1 MYFRYG
7 VFVLNLYGLYN
18 TYMKGLSK
26 KTAIKIVLWLW
37 GIFALG
43 MVGVYLFFAGISDG
57 WIGNMPSLDDLENP
71 IDKFATQIISSD
83 GVVLGTFARSED
95 NRVWVDF
102 DELSPYLVQAL
113 VATEDVRF
121 QEHSGIDLKALVR
134 AIVKRVI
141 LQQHSAGG
149 GSTITQQLAKQL
161 YTEHVARS
169 SVQRALQ
176 KPTEWVVAVKLERYY
191 TKEEILTL
199 YLNKYDFVHHAVGIH
214 SASKVYFGKL
224 PSELNIEE
232 SATLVG
238 MCKNA
243 SLYNPKSH
251 PVRSRERRNVVLTQM
266 EKAGFLSEAQ
276 TDSLQAT
283 DIVLDYHEV
292 DQKVGQ
298 ATYFREYLR
307 LKLREKKPD
316 PKDYQES
323 WRKQQ
328 YYEDSLDW
336 EQDPLFGWC
345 NKNFKDNGEPYNL
358 YTDGLKVYV
367 TIDSRMQQYAEEAVA
382 AQLQDYLQP
391 DFFKAKKKV
400 KSAPFTSKLTTEE
413 VDRILSGAMRE
424 TERYK
429 KLRANGVPVDS
440 IRKIFNTP
448 CQMDLFSY
456 NGYIDTVLSPWDSIR
471 YMKYYLRA
479 GFMCMEPRTG
489 YVKAYVGGPDYRA
502 FQYDMVNKGR
512 RQVGSTMKPY
522 LYSLAME
529 SGYSPCD
536 QVINQTQTLLTESGQ
551 IWRPKDDGKQ
561 MLGQLV
567 TLKWGLSRSNN
578 NITAYLMN
586 NLSPYAFVNLLHE
599 FGLRNQAIE
608 PVLSLCLGTCDV
620 SVQEMVSAYT
630 AFVNNGIRTTPLYVT
645 RIEDSDG
652 NILAQFTARTNEVVS
667 QETSYKMIDMM
678 RAVVN
683 EGTGT
688 RLRSSRLFP
697 TFYKV
702 DCGGKT
708 GTTDNHSDAW
718 FMGYTPDLVAGCW
731 VGGEDRDIHFDDM
744 DHGQGAHAALPVF
757 GMFMDK
763 VYADSAA
770 LGYSPSA
777 VFDVPED
784 FDPCAGYSNANG
796 DILDNSYKIESF

>member
-1 MYFRYG
+1 
-7 VFVLNLYGLYN
+7 
-18 TYMKGLSK
+18 MKGLSK
-26 KTAIKIVLWLW
+26 KTALKIVIWLW
-37 GIFALG
+37 ALFAAGILA
-43 MVGVYLFFAGISDG
+43 VYLFFTSISKG
-57 WIGNMPSLDDLENP
+57 WIGNMPSLEDIENP
-71 IDKFATQIISSD
+71 IDKFATQVISAD

-95 NRVWVDF
+95 NRVWVGF

-121 QEHSGIDLKALVR
+121 SDHCGIDLKALLR

-161 YTEHVARS
+161 YTEHVAS
-169 SVQRALQ
+169 NPVQRALQ
-176 KPTEWVVAVKLERYY
+176 KPSEWVIAVKLERFY

-199 YLNKYDFVHHAVGIH
+199 YLNKYDFVNNAVGIYT
-214 SASKVYFGKL
+214 ASKTYFGKL
-224 PSELNIEE
+224 PSELNAEE
-232 SATLVG
+232 SAVLVG
-238 MCKNA
+238 MCKNP
-243 SLYNPKSH
+243 SLYNPLK
-251 PVRSRERRNVVLTQM
+251 RKERTRDRRNVVLSQM
-266 EKAGFLSEAQ
+266 EKAGFLTEEQ
-276 TDSLQAT
+276 TDSLQET
-283 DIVLDYHEV
+283 ELVLNYHKV
-292 DQKVGQ
+292 DHAVGQ

-307 LKLREKKPD
+307 
-316 PKDYQES
+316 S
-323 WRKQQ
+323 IMRKQKPVRENYRGWQ
-328 YYEDSLDW
+328 MQQFYEDSLDW

-345 NKNFKDNGEPYNL
+345 NKNLNQNGQPYNL

-400 KSAPFTSKLTTEE
+400 KSAPFTSKLTTDE
-413 VDRILSGAMRE
+413 VNRIMDRAMQQ
-424 TERYK
+424 TDRYRG
-429 KLRANGVPVDS
+429 LRAMGADEDS
-440 IRKIFNTP
+440 IRKVFNTP
-448 CQMDLFSY
+448 CQMTIFSY
-456 NGYIDTVLSPWDSIR
+456 SGDIDTVLSPLDSIR
-471 YMKYYLRA
+471 YMKFYLRS

-489 YVKAYVGGPDYRA
+489 YVRAYVGGPDYRA
-502 FQYDMVNKGR
+502 FQYDMVTSGR

-536 QVINQTQTLLTESGQ
+536 QVINQTQTILTESGQ
-551 IWRPKDDGKQ
+551 IWQPKDDGKQ

-578 NITAYLMN
+578 NVTAYLMS
-586 NLSPYAFVNLLHE
+586 NLDPYAFVNLLHE

-608 PVLSLCLGTCDV
+608 PVYSLCLGTCDV
-620 SVQEMVSAYT
+620 SIQEMVSGYT
-630 AFVNNGIRTTPLYVT
+630 AFVNHGIRTVPLYVT
-645 RIEDSDG
+645 RIEDAEG
-652 NILAQFTARTNEVVS
+652 NILAQFSARSNEVIS
-667 QETSYKMIDMM
+667 EETSFKMIDMM

-697 TFYKV
+697 TIYKL

-744 DHGQGAHAALPVF
+744 DHGQGAHAALPIW

-763 VYADSAA
+763 VYADSAT

-777 VFDVPED
+777 RFDIPED
-784 FDPCAGYSNANG
+784 FDPCASNGGQG
-796 DILDNSYKIESF
+796 DILDNYSIESF

>member
-1 MYFRYG
+1 MTKTVKRI
-7 VFVLNLYGLYN
+7 LLGLW
-18 TYMKGLSK
+18 
-26 KTAIKIVLWLW
+26 I
-37 GIFALG
+37 
-43 MVGVYLFFAGISDG
+43 LFFIGILSVFIIFRGISKG
-57 WIGNMPSLDDLENP
+57 WIGNTPSVEDLENP
-71 IDKFATQIISSD
+71 IDKFATQIISAD

-102 DELSPYLVQAL
+102 DELSPYLVKAL
-113 VATEDVRF
+113 IATEDVRF

-134 AIVKRVI
+134 AVVKRVI
-141 LQQHSAGG
+141 LQQRSAGG

-176 KPTEWVVAVKLERYY
+176 KPIEWVVAVKLERCY

-199 YLNKYDFVHHAVGIH
+199 YLNKYDFVNNAVGIYT
-214 SASKVYFGKL
+214 ASMTYFGKH
-224 PSELNIEE
+224 PSELNAEE
-232 SATLVG
+232 SAMLVG

-243 SLYNPKSH
+243 SLYNPLRRKEKT
-251 PVRSRERRNVVLTQM
+251 RERRNVVLSQM
-266 EKAGFLSEAQ
+266 EKAGFLSAAE

-283 DIVLDYHEV
+283 DLVLNYHKV
-292 DQKVGQ
+292 DHKVGQ

-307 LKLREKKPD
+307 
-316 PKDYQES
+316 S
-323 WRKQQ
+323 IMRKQKPERENYRGWQ
-328 YYEDSLDW
+328 MQQFYEDSLDW

-345 NKNFKDNGEPYNL
+345 NKNLNNNGEPYNL
-358 YTDGLKVYV
+358 YTDGLKVFV

-391 DFFKAKKKV
+391 DFFKAKRNV
-400 KSAPFTSKLTTEE
+400 RSAPFTSKLSADEINRIM
-413 VDRILSGAMRE
+413 DRAIQQTDRYRGLKSRGASE
-424 TERYK
+424 
-429 KLRANGVPVDS
+429 DS
-440 IRKIFNTP
+440 IMKVFRTP
-448 CQMDLFSY
+448 CQMTVFSY
-456 NGYIDTVLSPWDSIR
+456 DGDIDTILSPMDSIR
-471 YMKYYLRA
+471 YMKFYLRT

-489 YVKAYVGGPDYRA
+489 YVRAYVGGPDYRA
-502 FQYDMVNKGR
+502 FQYDMVTAGR

-536 QVINQTQTLLTESGQ
+536 QTINQTQTILTESGQ
-551 IWRPKDDGKQ
+551 IWQPKDDGKQ

-567 TLKWGLSRSNN
+567 SLKWGLSRSNN
-578 NITAYLMN
+578 NVTAYLMS

-608 PVLSLCLGTCDV
+608 PVYSLCLGTCDV

-630 AFVNNGIRTTPLYVT
+630 VFVNHGIRTSPLYVT
-645 RIEDSDG
+645 RIEDSEG
-652 NILAQFTARTNEVVS
+652 NILAQLTRSNEVVS
-667 QETSYKMIDMM
+667 EETSYKMIDMM

-697 TFYKV
+697 TFCKI

-744 DHGQGAHAALPVF
+744 DHGQGAHAALPIF

-763 VYADSAA
+763 VYADSAV
-770 LGYSPSA
+770 LGYLPSTR
-777 VFDVPED
+777 FDIPKNY
-784 FDPCAGYSNANG
+784 DPCAGDMNPEG
-796 DILDNSYKIESF
+796 EILDNYSIDSF

>member
-1 MYFRYG
+1 M
-7 VFVLNLYGLYN
+7 
-18 TYMKGLSK
+18 SK
-26 KTAIKIVLWLW
+26 TVKRVILGLWLAF
-37 GIFALG
+37 I
-43 MVGVYLFFAGISDG
+43 AGILTLYFIFRG
-57 WIGNMPSLDDLENP
+57 IGNGSIGNAPSVEDLESP
-71 IDKFATQIISSD
+71 IDKFATQIISAD
-83 GVVLGTFARSED
+83 GITLGTFSLASD

-141 LQQHSAGG
+141 LRQRSAGG
-149 GSTITQQLAKQL
+149 GSTLTQQLAKLL
-161 YTEHVARS
+161 YTEHVERGS
-169 SVQRALQ
+169 KRALQ
-176 KPTEWVVAVKLERYY
+176 KPIEWVVAVKLERYY
-191 TKEEILTL
+191 TKEEIMTL

-214 SASKVYFGKL
+214 SASRVYFGKR

-232 SATLVG
+232 AATLVG

-243 SLYNPKSH
+243 ARYNPKSH
-251 PVRSRERRNVVLTQM
+251 PQRSRDRRNVVLAQM
-266 EKAGFLSEAQ
+266 EKAGFLTEAQ

-283 DIVLDYHEV
+283 DIVLDFHEV
-292 DQKVGQ
+292 DQKIGQ

-307 LKLREKKPD
+307 
-316 PKDYQES
+316 S
-323 WRKQQ
+323 IMRKQKPVRENYRGWQ
-328 YYEDSLDW
+328 MQQFYEDSIDW

-345 NKNFKDNGEPYNL
+345 NKNLNQKGEPYNL

-391 DFFKAKKKV
+391 DFFEAKRGLKT
-400 KSAPFTSKLTTEE
+400 APFTNKLTADE
-413 VDRILSGAMRE
+413 VKRIMDRAMRD
-424 TERYK
+424 TDRYRGLNSK
-429 KLRANGVPVDS
+429 GVSEDS
-440 IRKIFNTP
+440 IRKIFDTP
-448 CQMDLFSY
+448 CKMSVFSY
-456 NGYIDTVLSPWDSIR
+456 DGYIDTVLTPMDSLR
-471 YMKYYLRA
+471 YMKFYLRT
-479 GFMCMEPRTG
+479 GFMCMEPKTG
-489 YVKAYVGGPDYRA
+489 FVKAYVGGPDYRA
-502 FQYDMVNKGR
+502 FQYDMVNMGR

-529 SGYSPCD
+529 SGFSPCD
-536 QVINQTQTLLTESGQ
+536 QCVNETQTILTESGQ
-551 IWRPKDDGKQ
+551 IWQPKDDGKS

-578 NITAYLMN
+578 NVTAWLMGQ
-586 NLSPYAFVNLLHE
+586 LSPYAFVNLLHE

-620 SVQEMVSAYT
+620 SVKEMVSAYT
-630 AFVNNGIRTTPLYVT
+630 AFVNHGIRTNPLYVT
-645 RIEDSDG
+645 RIEDAEG
-652 NILAQFTARTNEVVS
+652 NIIAQFTAHSNEVIS
-667 QETSYKMIDMM
+667 EESSLKMLDMM
-678 RAVVN
+678 RAVVE

-697 TFYKV
+697 TFCKV
-702 DCGGKT
+702 ACGGKT

-763 VYADSAA
+763 VYADSAT
-770 LGYSPSA
+770 LGYLPSTK
-777 VFDVPED
+777 FDIPKD
-784 FDPCAGYSNANG
+784 YDPCAGDMNSESDIDNYSI
-796 DILDNSYKIESF
+796 DSF

>member
-1 MYFRYG
+1 MLNFTER
-7 VFVLNLYGLYN
+7 VFLIPCFYAKFVEYCVI
-18 TYMKGLSK
+18 YMSK
-26 KTAIKIVLWLW
+26 TVKRIILGLWLL
-37 GIFALG
+37 F
-43 MVGVYLFFAGISDG
+43 MVGVIAIYVFFNGISKG
-57 WIGNMPSLDDLENP
+57 WIGNTPSVEDLENP
-71 IDKFATQIISSD
+71 IDKFATQIISAD
-83 GVVLGTFARSED
+83 GVVLGNFARSED
-95 NRVWVDF
+95 NRIWVDF

-113 VATEDVRF
+113 VATEDARF
-121 QEHSGIDLKALVR
+121 QEHSGIDLKALLR

-141 LQQHSAGG
+141 LQQRSAGG

-161 YTEHVARS
+161 YTEHVARG

-199 YLNKYDFVHHAVGIH
+199 YLNKYDFVNNAVGIYT
-214 SASKVYFGKL
+214 ASMTYFGKH
-224 PSELNIEE
+224 PSELNAEE
-232 SATLVG
+232 SAMLIG

-243 SLYNPKSH
+243 SLYNPLRRKEMT
-251 PVRSRERRNVVLTQM
+251 RERRNVVLSQM
-266 EKAGFLSEAQ
+266 EKAGYLSSAQ

-283 DIVLDYHEV
+283 DIVLNYHKV
-292 DQKVGQ
+292 DHKVGQ

-307 LKLREKKPD
+307 SIMRKQKP
-316 PKDYQES
+316 E
-323 WRKQQ
+323 RKNYRGWQMQQ

-345 NKNFKDNGEPYNL
+345 NKNVNQNGEPYNL

-400 KSAPFTSKLTTEE
+400 KSAPFTSKLSTEE
-413 VDRILSGAMRE
+413 VNSIMNRAMTQTDRYRG
-424 TERYK
+424 
-429 KLRANGVPVDS
+429 LRALGVGEDS

-448 CQMDLFSY
+448 CQMTVFSY
-456 NGYIDTVLSPWDSIR
+456 GGDIDTILSPLDSIR
-471 YMKYYLRA
+471 YMKFYLRT
-479 GFMCMEPRTG
+479 GFMCMEPKTG
-489 YVKAYVGGPDYRA
+489 YVRAYVGGPDYRA
-502 FQYDMVNKGR
+502 FQYDMVTSGR

-522 LYSLAME
+522 LYSMAME
-529 SGYSPCD
+529 SGFSPCD
-536 QVINQTQTLLTESGQ
+536 QVVNETQTILTEAGQ

-578 NITAYLMN
+578 NVTAYLMN
-586 NLSPYAFVNLLHE
+586 QLSPYAFVNLLHE

-608 PVLSLCLGTCDV
+608 PVQSLCLGTCDV

-630 AFVNNGIRTTPLYVT
+630 AFVNHGIRTVPLYVT
-645 RIEDSDG
+645 RIEDAEG
-652 NILAQFTARTNEVVS
+652 NTLAQFSARSNEVVS
-667 QETSYKMIDMM
+667 EEASFKMIDMM
-678 RAVVN
+678 RAVIN

-697 TFYKV
+697 TFCKV

-763 VYADSAA
+763 VYADSAR
-770 LGYSPSA
+770 LGYLPSA
-777 VFDVPED
+777 RFDIPED
-784 FDPCAGYSNANG
+784 YDPCAGDDGSRG
-796 DILDNSYKIESF
+796 VVLDNYSINTF

>member
-1 MYFRYG
+1 MTKTVKRI
-7 VFVLNLYGLYN
+7 LLGLW
-18 TYMKGLSK
+18 
-26 KTAIKIVLWLW
+26 I
-37 GIFALG
+37 
-43 MVGVYLFFAGISDG
+43 LFFIGILSVFIIFRGISKG
-57 WIGNMPSLDDLENP
+57 WIGNTPSVEDLENP
-71 IDKFATQIISSD
+71 IDKFATQIISAD

-102 DELSPYLVQAL
+102 DELSPYLVKAL
-113 VATEDVRF
+113 IATEDVRF

-149 GSTITQQLAKQL
+149 GSTLTQQLAKQL

-176 KPTEWVVAVKLERYY
+176 KPIEWVVAVKLERCY

-199 YLNKYDFVHHAVGIH
+199 YLNKYDFVNNAVGIYT
-214 SASKVYFGKL
+214 ASMTYFGKH
-224 PSELNIEE
+224 PSELNAEE
-232 SATLVG
+232 SAMLVG

-243 SLYNPKSH
+243 SLYNPLRRKEKT
-251 PVRSRERRNVVLTQM
+251 RERRNVVLSQM
-266 EKAGFLSEAQ
+266 EKAGFLSAAE

-283 DIVLDYHEV
+283 DLVLNYHKV
-292 DQKVGQ
+292 DHKVGQ

-307 LKLREKKPD
+307 
-316 PKDYQES
+316 S
-323 WRKQQ
+323 IMRKQKPERENYRGWQ
-328 YYEDSLDW
+328 MQQFYEDSLDW

-345 NKNFKDNGEPYNL
+345 NKNLNNNGEPYNL
-358 YTDGLKVYV
+358 YTDGLKVFV

-391 DFFKAKKKV
+391 DFFKAKRNV
-400 KSAPFTSKLTTEE
+400 RSAPFTSKLSADE
-413 VDRILSGAMRE
+413 VNRIMDRAIQQTDRYRGLKSRGASE
-424 TERYK
+424 
-429 KLRANGVPVDS
+429 DS
-440 IRKIFNTP
+440 IMKVFRTP
-448 CQMDLFSY
+448 CQMTVFSY
-456 NGYIDTVLSPWDSIR
+456 DGDIDTILSPMDSIR
-471 YMKYYLRA
+471 YMKFYLRT

-489 YVKAYVGGPDYRA
+489 YVRAYVGGPDYRA
-502 FQYDMVNKGR
+502 FQYDMVTAGR

-536 QVINQTQTLLTESGQ
+536 QTINQTQTILTESGQ
-551 IWRPKDDGKQ
+551 IWQPKDDGKQ

-578 NITAYLMN
+578 NVTAYLMS

-608 PVLSLCLGTCDV
+608 PVYSLCLGTCDV

-630 AFVNNGIRTTPLYVT
+630 VFVNHGIRTSPLYVT
-645 RIEDSDG
+645 RIEDSEG
-652 NILAQFTARTNEVVS
+652 NILAQFTARSNEVVS
-667 QETSYKMIDMM
+667 EETSYKMIDMM

-697 TFYKV
+697 TFCKI

-744 DHGQGAHAALPVF
+744 DHGQGAHAALPIF

-763 VYADSAA
+763 VYADSAV
-770 LGYSPSA
+770 LGYLPSTR
-777 VFDVPED
+777 FDIPKNY
-784 FDPCAGYSNANG
+784 DPCAGDMNPEG
-796 DILDNSYKIESF
+796 EILDNYSIDSF

>member
-1 MYFRYG
+1 M
-7 VFVLNLYGLYN
+7 
-18 TYMKGLSK
+18 SK
-26 KTAIKIVLWLW
+26 TVKRVILGLWLAF
-37 GIFALG
+37 I
-43 MVGVYLFFAGISDG
+43 AGILTVYFIFRGISNG
-57 WIGNMPSLDDLENP
+57 WIGNAPSVEDLESP
-71 IDKFATQIISSD
+71 IDKFATQVISAD
-83 GVVLGTFARSED
+83 GVTIGTFSYASD

-141 LQQHSAGG
+141 LRQRSAGG
-149 GSTITQQLAKQL
+149 GSTLTQQLAKQL
-161 YTEHVARS
+161 YTEHVARG

-176 KPTEWVVAVKLERYY
+176 KPIEWVVAVKLERYY
-191 TKEEILTL
+191 TKEEIMTL

-214 SASKVYFGKL
+214 SASRVYFGKL
-224 PSELNIEE
+224 PSELSIEE

-243 SLYNPKSH
+243 ARYNPKSH
-251 PVRSRERRNVVLTQM
+251 PQRSFDRRNVVLAQM
-266 EKAGFLSEAQ
+266 EKAGFISEAEA
-276 TDSLQAT
+276 DSLQAT
-283 DIVLDYHEV
+283 DIVLDFHEV
-292 DQKVGQ
+292 DQKLGQ

-307 LKLREKKPD
+307 SSMRQQKP
-316 PKDYQES
+316 E
-323 WRKQQ
+323 RKNYRGWQMQQ
-328 YYEDSLDW
+328 FYEDSLDW

-345 NKNFKDNGEPYNL
+345 NKNLNQNGEPYNL

-391 DFFKAKKKV
+391 DFFEAKLGLKT
-400 KSAPFTSKLTTEE
+400 APFTNKLTTDE
-413 VDRILSGAMRE
+413 VKRIMDRSMRD
-424 TERYK
+424 TDRYRY
-429 KLRANGVPVDS
+429 LNANGVPEDS
-440 IRKIFNTP
+440 IRKIFDTP
-448 CQMDLFSY
+448 CKMTVFSY
-456 NGYIDTVLSPWDSIR
+456 DGYIDTVMTPLDSIR
-471 YMKYYLRA
+471 YMKFYLRT
-479 GFMCMEPRTG
+479 GFMCMEPKTG
-489 YVKAYVGGPDYRA
+489 FVRAYVGGPDYRA
-502 FQYDMVNKGR
+502 FQYDMVTMGR

-522 LYSLAME
+522 LYTLGME
-529 SGYSPCD
+529 SGFSPCD
-536 QVINQTQTLLTESGQ
+536 QVVNETQTILTESGQ
-551 IWRPKDDGKQ
+551 IWQPKDDGKQ

-567 TLKWGLSRSNN
+567 SLKWGLSRSNN
-578 NITAYLMN
+578 NVTAWLMSQ
-586 NLSPYAFVNLLHE
+586 LSPYAFVNLLHE

-630 AFVNNGIRTTPLYVT
+630 AFVNHGIRTSPLYVT
-645 RIEDSDG
+645 RIEDAEG
-652 NILAQFTARTNEVVS
+652 NILSQFTARSNEVVS
-667 QETSYKMIDMM
+667 EETSYKMIDMM
-678 RAVVN
+678 RAVVE

-697 TFYKV
+697 TFCKV
-702 DCGGKT
+702 ACGGKT

-763 VYADSAA
+763 VYADSAV
-770 LGYSPSA
+770 LGYYPSA
-777 VFDVPED
+777 KFEIPED
-784 FDPCAGYSNANG
+784 FDPCAGDMNSDGEMIDNYS
-796 DILDNSYKIESF
+796 IESF

>member
-1 MYFRYG
+1 MSRF
-7 VFVLNLYGLYN
+7 
-18 TYMKGLSK
+18 
-26 KTAIKIVLWLW
+26 IKRIVLGLW
-37 GIFALG
+37 ILFAVGLLTVFLIFTGIG
-43 MVGVYLFFAGISDG
+43 KG
-57 WIGNMPSLDDLENP
+57 WIGNTPSVDDLENP

-95 NRVWVDF
+95 NRIWVDF
-102 DELSPYLVQAL
+102 DELSPYLVKAL

-141 LQQHSAGG
+141 LQQRSAGG
-149 GSTITQQLAKQL
+149 GSTLTQQLAKQL

-176 KPTEWVVAVKLERYY
+176 KPTEWVIAVKLERCY

-199 YLNKYDFVHHAVGIH
+199 YLNKYDFGNNAIGIYT
-214 SASKVYFGKL
+214 AARTYFGKF
-224 PSELNIEE
+224 PSELTAEE
-232 SATLVG
+232 SAMLVG
-238 MCKNA
+238 MCKNS
-243 SLYNPKSH
+243 SLYNPLR
-251 PVRSRERRNVVLTQM
+251 RSEKTRERRNVVLAQM
-266 EKAGFLSEAQ
+266 EKAGFLGAEE

-283 DIVLDYHEV
+283 DLVLNYHKV
-292 DQKVGQ
+292 DHKVGQ

-307 LKLREKKPD
+307 SIMRKSKPERAN
-316 PKDYQES
+316 YRGWQM
-323 WRKQQ
+323 QQ
-328 YYEDSLDW
+328 FYEDSLDW

-345 NKNFKDNGEPYNL
+345 NKNFNQNGEPYNL

-382 AQLQDYLQP
+382 AQLQGYLQP
-391 DFFKAKKKV
+391 DFFKAKKKS
-400 KSAPFTSKLTTEE
+400 KTAPFTSKLSMAE
-413 VDRILSGAMRE
+413 VNRIMDRAIQQ
-424 TERYK
+424 TDRYRG
-429 KLRANGVPVDS
+429 LRAQGMSEDS
-440 IRKIFNTP
+440 IRLVFNTP
-448 CQMDLFSY
+448 CPMTVFSY
-456 NGYIDTVLSPWDSIR
+456 SGDIDTVLSPLDSIR
-471 YMKYYLRA
+471 YMKFYLRT

-489 YVKAYVGGPDYRA
+489 FVRAYVGGPDYRA
-502 FQYDMVNKGR
+502 FQYDMVTAGR

-536 QVINQTQTLLTESGQ
+536 QTINQTQTILTEAGQ
-551 IWRPKDDGKQ
+551 IWQPKDDGKQ
-561 MLGQLV
+561 MLGELV

-578 NITAYLMN
+578 NVTAYLMSK
-586 NLSPYAFVNLLHE
+586 LSPYAFVNLLHE

-608 PVLSLCLGTCDV
+608 PVYSLCLGTCDV

-630 AFVNNGIRTTPLYVT
+630 AFVNHGIRTSPLFVT
-645 RIEDSDG
+645 RIEDSEG
-652 NILAQFTARTNEVVS
+652 NILAQFTARSNEVIS
-667 QETSYKMIDMM
+667 EETSYKMIDMM
-678 RAVVN
+678 RAVIN

-697 TFYKV
+697 TVSKV

-744 DHGQGAHAALPVF
+744 DHGQGAHAALPIW

-763 VYADSAA
+763 VYADSVN

-777 VFDVPED
+777 RFDIPKNY
-784 FDPCAGYSNANG
+784 DPCAGLYG
-796 DILDNSYKIESF
+796 HQGEILDNYSIDTF

>member
-1 MYFRYG
+1 M
-7 VFVLNLYGLYN
+7 
-18 TYMKGLSK
+18 S
-26 KTAIKIVLWLW
+26 KTAKRVILGLWLA
-37 GIFALG
+37 FA
-43 MVGVYLFFAGISDG
+43 AGILTVYFIFRGISNG
-57 WIGNMPSLDDLENP
+57 SIGNAPSVEDLESP
-71 IDKFATQIISSD
+71 IDKFATQIISAD
-83 GVVLGTFARSED
+83 GVTLGTFSLASD

-141 LQQHSAGG
+141 LRQRSAGG
-149 GSTITQQLAKQL
+149 GSTLTQQLAKLL
-161 YTEHVARS
+161 YTEHVAKG

-176 KPTEWVVAVKLERYY
+176 KPIEWVVAVKLERYY
-191 TKEEILTL
+191 TKEEIMTL

-214 SASKVYFGKL
+214 SASRVYFGKL

-232 SATLVG
+232 AATLVG

-243 SLYNPKSH
+243 ARFNPKSH
-251 PVRSRERRNVVLTQM
+251 PQRSLDRRNVVLAQM
-266 EKAGFLSEAQ
+266 EKAGFLTEAQ

-283 DIVLDYHEV
+283 DIVLDFHEV
-292 DQKVGQ
+292 DQKIGQ

-307 LKLREKKPD
+307 
-316 PKDYQES
+316 S
-323 WRKQQ
+323 IMRKQKPVRENYRGWQ
-328 YYEDSLDW
+328 MQQFYEDSIDW

-345 NKNFKDNGEPYNL
+345 NKNLNQNGEPYNL

-391 DFFKAKKKV
+391 DFFEAKRGLKT
-400 KSAPFTSKLTTEE
+400 APFTNKLSADE
-413 VDRILSGAMRE
+413 VKRIMDRAMRD
-424 TERYK
+424 TDRYRSLNSK
-429 KLRANGVPVDS
+429 GVSEDS

-448 CQMDLFSY
+448 CKMSVFSY
-456 NGYIDTVLSPWDSIR
+456 DGYIDTVLTPMDSLR
-471 YMKYYLRA
+471 YMKFYLRT
-479 GFMCMEPRTG
+479 GFMCMEPKTG
-489 YVKAYVGGPDYRA
+489 FVRAYVGGPDYRA
-502 FQYDMVNKGR
+502 FQYDMVNMGR

-529 SGYSPCD
+529 SGFSPCD
-536 QVINQTQTLLTESGQ
+536 QCVNETQTILTESGQ
-551 IWRPKDDGKQ
+551 IWQPKDDGKS

-567 TLKWGLSRSNN
+567 SLKWGLSRSNN
-578 NITAYLMN
+578 NVTAWLMSQ
-586 NLSPYAFVNLLHE
+586 LSPYAFVNLLHE

-620 SVQEMVSAYT
+620 SVKEMVSAYT
-630 AFVNNGIRTTPLYVT
+630 AFVNHGIRTNPLYVT
-645 RIEDSDG
+645 RIEDAEG
-652 NILAQFTARTNEVVS
+652 NIIAQFTAHSNEVIS
-667 QETSYKMIDMM
+667 EESSFKMVDMM
-678 RAVVN
+678 RAVVE

-697 TFYKV
+697 TFCKV
-702 DCGGKT
+702 ACGGKT

-763 VYADSAA
+763 VYADSLT
-770 LGYSPSA
+770 LGYLPSTK
-777 VFDVPED
+777 FDIPKD
-784 FDPCAGYSNANG
+784 YDPCAGDMNPESDMDNYSI
-796 DILDNSYKIESF
+796 DSF

>member
-1 MYFRYG
+1 MSKTFKRIILGLWILFLAG
-7 VFVLNLYGLYN
+7 VL
-18 TYMKGLSK
+18 
-26 KTAIKIVLWLW
+26 A
-37 GIFALG
+37 
-43 MVGVYLFFAGISDG
+43 VYLIFAGISKG
-57 WIGNMPSLDDLENP
+57 WIGNTPSVDDLENP

-102 DELSPYLVQAL
+102 EELSPYLVKAL

-141 LQQHSAGG
+141 LQQRSAGG
-149 GSTITQQLAKQL
+149 GSTLTQQLAKQL

-176 KPTEWVVAVKLERYY
+176 KPTEWVVAVKLERCY

-199 YLNKYDFVHHAVGIH
+199 YLNKYDFGNNAIGIYT
-214 SASKVYFGKL
+214 ASRTYFGKL
-224 PSELNIEE
+224 PSELNAEE
-232 SATLVG
+232 SAMLVG
-238 MCKNA
+238 MCKNS
-243 SLYNPKSH
+243 SLYNPLRRKDMT
-251 PVRSRERRNVVLTQM
+251 RERRNVVLSQM
-266 EKAGFLSEAQ
+266 EKAGYLGETE

-283 DIVLDYHEV
+283 DLVLNYHKV
-292 DQKVGQ
+292 DHKAGQ
-298 ATYFREYLR
+298 ATYFREFLR
-307 LKLREKKPD
+307 IRLNEKKPD
-316 PKDYQES
+316 RKNYAES
-323 WRKQQ
+323 WRQQ
-328 YYEDSLDW
+328 QFYEDSLDW

-345 NKNFKDNGEPYNL
+345 NKNLNQNGKPYNL
-358 YTDGLKVYV
+358 YTDGLKIYV

-400 KSAPFTSKLTTEE
+400 RTAPYTSKITADQARRMLE
-413 VDRILSGAMRE
+413 DGLLNAGYRRMRD
-424 TERYK
+424 
-429 KLRANGVPVDS
+429 NGVSMDS
-440 IRKIFNTP
+440 LRKIWSTP
-448 CQMDLFSY
+448 HEMELFSY
-456 NGYIDTVLSPWDSIR
+456 DGYVDTVLSPMDSIR
-471 YMKYYLRA
+471 YMKHYLRS

-489 YVKAYVGGPDYRA
+489 YVKAYVGGPNYGA
-502 FQYDMVNKGR
+502 FQYDMVTKGR

-522 LYSLAME
+522 LYSLGME
-529 SGYSPCD
+529 SGFSPCD
-536 QVINQTQTLLTESGQ
+536 QVVNETQTLLTEAGQ
-551 IWRPKDDGKQ
+551 IWQPKDDGKQ

-578 NITAYLMN
+578 NVTAWLMGQ
-586 NLSPYAFVNLLHE
+586 LSPYAFVNILHE

-608 PVLSLCLGTCDV
+608 PVESLCLGTCDV

-630 AFVNNGIRTTPLYVT
+630 AFVNHGIRTSPVYVT
-645 RIEDSDG
+645 RIEDAQG
-652 NILAQFTARTNEVVS
+652 NTLAQFTARSNEVIS
-667 QETSYKMIDMM
+667 EETSFRMIDMM
-678 RAVVN
+678 RAVIN

-697 TFYKV
+697 TFSKV

-763 VYADSAA
+763 VYADSVN
-770 LGYSPSA
+770 LGYSPTA
-777 VFDVPED
+777 RFDIPKD
-784 FDPCAGYSNANG
+784 YDPCAGDVRHSNVNDNYS
-796 DILDNSYKIESF
+796 IESF

>member
-1 MYFRYG
+1 
-7 VFVLNLYGLYN
+7 
-18 TYMKGLSK
+18 
-26 KTAIKIVLWLW
+26 
-37 GIFALG
+37 
-43 MVGVYLFFAGISDG
+43 
-57 WIGNMPSLDDLENP
+57 MPSLEDIENP
-71 IDKFATQIISSD
+71 IDKFATQIISAD

-102 DELSPYLVQAL
+102 DELSPYLVKAL

-121 QEHSGIDLKALVR
+121 SEHCGIDLKALVR
-134 AIVKRVI
+134 AVVKRVI
-141 LQQHSAGG
+141 LRQHSAGG
-149 GSTITQQLAKQL
+149 GSTLTQQLAKQL

-176 KPTEWVVAVKLERYY
+176 KPSEWVIAVKLERFY

-199 YLNKYDFVHHAVGIH
+199 YLNKYDFGNNAIGIYT
-214 SASKVYFGKL
+214 ASNTYFGKL
-224 PSELNIEE
+224 PSELNAEE
-232 SATLVG
+232 SAMLIG
-238 MCKNA
+238 MCKNS
-243 SLYNPKSH
+243 SLYNPLRRKELTC
-251 PVRSRERRNVVLTQM
+251 ERRNVVLGQM
-266 EKAGFLSEAQ
+266 EKAGFLSAEQ

-283 DIVLDYHEV
+283 ELVLNYHKV
-292 DQKVGQ
+292 DHKVGQ

-307 LKLREKKPD
+307 SIL
-316 PKDYQES
+316 
-323 WRKQQ
+323 RKQKPERKNYRGWQ
-328 YYEDSLDW
+328 MQQFYEDSLDW

-345 NKNFKDNGEPYNL
+345 NKNLNQNGKPYNL

-367 TIDSRMQQYAEEAVA
+367 TIDSRMQRYAEEAVA

-413 VDRILSGAMRE
+413 VNRIMDRAMQQTDRYRGLQSSG
-424 TERYK
+424 
-429 KLRANGVPVDS
+429 VSQDS
-440 IRKIFNTP
+440 IRKVFNTP
-448 CQMDLFSY
+448 CQMTVFSY
-456 NGYIDTVLSPWDSIR
+456 GGDIDTVLTPLDSIR
-471 YMKYYLRA
+471 YMKFYLRT
-479 GFMCMEPRTG
+479 GFMCMEPRSG
-489 YVKAYVGGPDYRA
+489 FVRAYVGGPDYRA
-502 FQYDMVNKGR
+502 FQYDMVTSGR

-536 QVINQTQTLLTESGQ
+536 QTINQTQTILTESGQ
-551 IWRPKDDGKQ
+551 IWQPKDDGKQ

-578 NITAYLMN
+578 NVTAYLMS

-608 PVLSLCLGTCDV
+608 PVPSLCLGTCDV

-630 AFVNNGIRTTPLYVT
+630 AFVNHGIRTTPLYVT
-645 RIEDSDG
+645 RIEDAEG
-652 NILAQFTARTNEVVS
+652 NILAQFTARSNEVVS
-667 QETSYKMIDMM
+667 EETSYKMIDMM

-697 TFYKV
+697 NFYKV
-702 DCGGKT
+702 DCAGKT

-744 DHGQGAHAALPVF
+744 DHGQGAHAALPVW

-763 VYADSAA
+763 VYADSVN

-777 VFDVPED
+777 VFDIPED
-784 FDPCAGYSNANG
+784 YDPCAGYSNTHG
-796 DILDNSYKIESF
+796 DVLDNYSIESF

>member
-1 MYFRYG
+1 MSR
-7 VFVLNLYGLYN
+7 
-18 TYMKGLSK
+18 T
-26 KTAIKIVLWLW
+26 IKRIVLGLW
-37 GIFALG
+37 ILFIIGMLTVCLIFT
-43 MVGVYLFFAGISDG
+43 GISKG
-57 WIGNMPSLDDLENP
+57 WIGNTPSVEDLENP
-71 IDKFATQIISSD
+71 IDKFATQIISAD

-102 DELSPYLVQAL
+102 DDLSPYLVKAL

-149 GSTITQQLAKQL
+149 GSTLTQQLAKQL

-176 KPTEWVVAVKLERYY
+176 KPSEWVVAVKLERCY

-199 YLNKYDFVHHAVGIH
+199 YLNKYDFGNNAIGIYT
-214 SASKVYFGKL
+214 AARTYFGKL
-224 PSELNIEE
+224 PSELNAEE
-232 SATLVG
+232 SAMLVG
-238 MCKNA
+238 MCKNS
-243 SLYNPKSH
+243 SLYNPLRRKEKTM
-251 PVRSRERRNVVLTQM
+251 ERRNVVLGQM
-266 EKAGFLSEAQ
+266 AKAGFLSKTE
-276 TDSLQAT
+276 TDSLQGT
-283 DIVLDYHEV
+283 DLVLNYHKV
-292 DQKVGQ
+292 DHKVGQ

-307 LKLREKKPD
+307 KIMRKQKP
-316 PKDYQES
+316 E
-323 WRKQQ
+323 RKNYRGWQMQQ

-336 EQDPLFGWC
+336 IQDPLFGWC
-345 NKNFKDNGEPYNL
+345 NKNLNSNGEPYNL

-391 DFFKAKKKV
+391 DFFKANKKV
-400 KSAPFTSKLTTEE
+400 KTAPFTSNLSAAE
-413 VDRILSGAMRE
+413 VERIMTRAMQQTDRYRGLSAQGMDE
-424 TERYK
+424 SE
-429 KLRANGVPVDS
+429 
-440 IRKIFNTP
+440 IRKIFDTP
-448 CQMDLFSY
+448 CPMTVFSY
-456 NGYIDTVLSPWDSIR
+456 AGDIDTVLSPMDSIR
-471 YMKYYLRA
+471 YMKFYLRV

-489 YVKAYVGGPDYRA
+489 YVRAYVGGPDYRA
-502 FQYDMVNKGR
+502 FQYDMVTDGR

-522 LYSLAME
+522 LYSMAME

-536 QVINQTQTLLTESGQ
+536 QVVNQPQTILTEGGQ
-551 IWRPKDDGKQ
+551 IWQPKDDGKQ

-578 NITAYLMN
+578 NVTAYLMSQ
-586 NLSPYAFVNLLHE
+586 LSPYAFVNLLHE
-599 FGLRNQAIE
+599 YGLRNQAIE

-630 AFVNNGIRTTPLYVT
+630 AFVNHGIRTSPLYVT
-645 RIEDSDG
+645 RIEDAEG
-652 NILAQFTARTNEVVS
+652 NILAQFTARSNEVVS
-667 QETSYKMIDMM
+667 EETSFKMIDMM

-697 TFYKV
+697 TLYKI

-744 DHGQGAHAALPVF
+744 DHGQGAHAALPIW
-757 GMFMDK
+757 GKFMDK
-763 VYADSAA
+763 VYADSAN
-770 LGYSPSA
+770 LGYSPDA
-777 VFDVPED
+777 KFDIPKGY
-784 FDPCAGYSNANG
+784 DPCAGYLNAHG
-796 DILDNSYKIESF
+796 DVLDNYSIESF